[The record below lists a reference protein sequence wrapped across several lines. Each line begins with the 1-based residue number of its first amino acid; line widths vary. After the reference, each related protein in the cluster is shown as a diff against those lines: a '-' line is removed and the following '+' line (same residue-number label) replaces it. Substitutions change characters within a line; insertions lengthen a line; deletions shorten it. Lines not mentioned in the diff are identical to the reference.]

1 MDEAEIGLVEVEI
14 KMSQNGNDKGI
25 NEEVDGTPKLSSSPP
40 TPLNLTPTPSLG
52 NCELPF
58 SPAPSSPAPP
68 LEEMDSPSPLTPFND
83 TKPLPSSP
91 LMRALFDTST
101 TSASGYISEGDN
113 SPAVSGID
121 CCEPDSD
128 ASTEPATSSPT
139 RVDLI
144 KATVCSNEKRL
155 RMVEFRVLTIE
166 RRLSELIE
174 YLNREH
180 APKRDIVTSK
190 VNMWDICGTYVG
202 YSKKI
207 SFKY

>member
-68 LEEMDSPSPLTPFND
+68 LEEMDSSSPLTPFND

-101 TSASGYISEGDN
+101 TSASGSISEGDN

-121 CCEPDSD
+121 CCEPDLEMSD
-128 ASTEPATSSPT
+128 ASTEPATSPPTSSPT
-139 RVDLI
+139 RVGDLI

-190 VNMWDICGTYVG
+190 VNMWD
-202 YSKKI
+202 K
-207 SFKY
+207 F